1 MTWIVAVCLAGLP
14 VAGVLAWIFD
24 WTRQGIVR
32 TAPISADQ
40 RATPRPGRRRRRR
53 RLALAGCALA
63 LTAAIGAILVANP
76 LAFFRSRAAEDR
88 AIERKP

>member
-1 MTWIVAVCLAGLP
+1 MTWIVAVCLAGFP

-40 RATPRPGRRRRRR
+40 RAILAQGRRRRRR
-53 RLALAGCALA
+53 RLALAGFALA
-63 LTAAIGAILVANP
+63 LTAAIGAIWWQTRW
-76 LAFFRSRAAEDR
+76 RSSGPERPKTE